1 MKYYNV
7 VEKFVSIN
15 GEGQR
20 SGELAVFIRLAK
32 CNLRCNY
39 CDTMWANEPHVDYTP
54 MTKEEIYDYILDTK
68 VKNIT
73 LTGGEP
79 LLDREVK
86 DLIEYIVKDKSL
98 FLEIETNGSIDLN
111 LFRIDS
117 NREDA
122 KNLSFTMDYKG
133 PSSEMEKFMFIKNFE
148 TISKLDTVKFVVG
161 DYNDLLKAKGIIE
174 EYDLTN
180 RCSVYFSSVYKKIDL
195 DEIVEFMKEF
205 NLNGVRLQL
214 QMHKFIWGNKQG
226 V

>member
-1 MKYYNV
+1 MKYYNI

-39 CDTMWANEPHVDYTP
+39 CDTMWANEENVTVTP
-54 MTKEEIYDYILDTK
+54 MTKEDIYNYILDSK

-79 LLDREVK
+79 LLDLKVK
-86 DLIEYIVKDKSL
+86 DLIEYIVKDRSL

-111 LFRIDS
+111 LFRVDV
-117 NREDA
+117 

-148 TISKLDTVKFVVG
+148 TISKQDTVKFVVG
-161 DYNDLLKAKGIIE
+161 DYNDLLKAKEIIE
-174 EYDLTN
+174 KYNLMN
-180 RCSVYFSSVYKKIDL
+180 KCRIYFSSVYKKIEL

-205 NLNGVRLQL
+205 RLNGVRLQL

>member
-7 VEKFVSIN
+7 VEKFISIN

-39 CDTMWANEPHVDYTP
+39 CDTMWANEENAAIRP
-54 MTKEEIYDYILDTK
+54 MTKEEIYKYILDTK

-86 DLIEYIVKDKSL
+86 DLIKYIVKDRSL

-111 LFRIDS
+111 LFRVDV
-117 NREDA
+117 

-148 TISKLDTVKFVVG
+148 TISQLDTVKFVVG
-161 DYNDLLKAKGIIE
+161 DYNDLLKAKEIIE
-174 EYDLTN
+174 KYDLMN
-180 RCSVYFSSVYKKIDL
+180 RCSVYFSSVYKKIAL

>member
-15 GEGQR
+15 GEGKR

-39 CDTMWANEPHVDYTP
+39 CDTMWANEENVTITP
-54 MTKEEIYDYILDTK
+54 MAKEDIYNYILETK
-68 VKNIT
+68 VKNVT

-79 LLDREVK
+79 LLDIGVK
-86 DLIEYIVKDKSL
+86 DLIQYIVKDSSL
-98 FLEIETNGSIDLN
+98 FLEIETNGSADLN
-111 LFRIDS
+111 LFRL
-117 NREDA
+117 DA
-122 KNLSFTMDYKG
+122 KNLSFTVDYKG
-133 PSSEMEKFMFIKNFE
+133 PSSEMEEFMFLKNFE
-148 TISKLDTVKFVVG
+148 TISKLDTIKFVVG
-161 DYNDLLKAKGIIE
+161 DYDDLLKAKEIIQK
-174 EYDLTN
+174 YGLIN
-180 RCSVYFSSVYKKIDL
+180 RCSVYFSSVYKKINL
-195 DEIVEFMKEF
+195 DEIVEFMKKF

>member
-7 VEKFVSIN
+7 VEKFISIN

-39 CDTMWANEPHVDYTP
+39 CDTMWANEENAAVTP
-54 MTKEEIYDYILDTK
+54 MTKEDIYNYILDTK

-79 LLDREVK
+79 LLDIEVK
-86 DLIEYIVKDKSL
+86 ELIEYIVKDNSL
-98 FLEIETNGSIDLN
+98 FLEIETNGSIDLD
-111 LFRIDS
+111 LFRLDV
-117 NREDA
+117 

-133 PSSEMEKFMFIKNFE
+133 PSSEMEEFMFMKNFE
-148 TISKLDTVKFVVG
+148 TISELDTIKFVVG

-174 EYDLTN
+174 KYNLID
-180 RCSVYFSSVYKKIDL
+180 RCSVYFSSVYKKIEL
-195 DEIVEFMKEF
+195 DEIVEFMKNF

>member
-7 VEKFVSIN
+7 VEKFISIN

-39 CDTMWANEPHVDYTP
+39 CDTMWANEENAAVTP
-54 MTKEEIYDYILDTK
+54 MTKEDIYNYILDTK

-86 DLIEYIVKDKSL
+86 DLIEYIVKDRSL

-111 LFRIDS
+111 LFRVDV
-117 NREDA
+117 

-148 TISKLDTVKFVVG
+148 TISELDTIKFVVG
-161 DYNDLLKAKGIIE
+161 DYNDLLKAKEIIE
-174 EYDLTN
+174 EYDLMN
-180 RCSVYFSSVYKKIDL
+180 RCSVYFSSVYKKIEL
-195 DEIVEFMKEF
+195 DEIAEFMKEF
-205 NLNGVRLQL
+205 KLNGVRLQL

>member
-1 MKYYNV
+1 MKHYNV

-39 CDTMWANEPHVDYTP
+39 CDTMWANEEGVATTQ
-54 MTKEEIYDYILDTK
+54 MTKEEIYNYILETK

-79 LLDREVK
+79 LLDRDVR
-86 DLIEYIVKDKSL
+86 DLIEYIVKDRSL
-98 FLEIETNGSIDLN
+98 FLEIETNGSIDLS
-111 LFRIDS
+111 LFRLDV
-117 NREDA
+117 

-133 PSSEMEKFMFIKNFE
+133 PSSEMEKFMFLKNFE

-161 DYNDLLKAKGIIE
+161 DYNDLLKAKEIIE
-174 EYDLTN
+174 TYDLID
-180 RCSVYFSSVYKKIDL
+180 RCSVYFSSVYKKIEL
-195 DEIVEFMKEF
+195 DEIVEFMKKF

>member
-7 VEKFVSIN
+7 VEKFISIN

-39 CDTMWANEPHVDYTP
+39 CDTMWANEENAAVTA
-54 MTKEEIYDYILDTK
+54 MTKEDIYNYILDTK

-111 LFRIDS
+111 LFRIDV
-117 NREDA
+117 

-148 TISKLDTVKFVVG
+148 TISKLDTIKFVVG
-161 DYNDLLKAKGIIE
+161 DYNDLLKAKEIIE
-174 EYDLTN
+174 EYDLMN
-180 RCSVYFSSVYKKIDL
+180 RCSVYFSSVYKKIEL

-205 NLNGVRLQL
+205 KLNGVRLQL

>member
-39 CDTMWANEPHVDYTP
+39 CDTTWANEENAAVTP
-54 MTKEEIYDYILDTK
+54 MTEEDIYNYILDTK

-79 LLDREVK
+79 LLDGEVK
-86 DLIEYIVKDKSL
+86 DLIEYIVKDRSL

-111 LFRIDS
+111 LFRV
-117 NREDA
+117 DA
-122 KNLSFTMDYKG
+122 KNLSFTVDYKG
-133 PSSEMEKFMFIKNFE
+133 PSSEMEEFMFIKNFE
-148 TISKLDTVKFVVG
+148 TISELDTIKFVVG
-161 DYNDLLKAKGIIE
+161 DYNDLLKAKEIIE
-174 EYDLTN
+174 KYDLMN
-180 RCSVYFSSVYKKIDL
+180 RCSLYFSSVYKKIDL

-205 NLNGVRLQL
+205 KLNGVRLQL

>member
-15 GEGQR
+15 GEGKR

-39 CDTMWANEPHVDYTP
+39 CDTMWANEENVTITP
-54 MTKEEIYDYILDTK
+54 MAKEDIYNYILETK
-68 VKNIT
+68 VKNVT

-79 LLDREVK
+79 LLDIGVK
-86 DLIEYIVKDKSL
+86 DLIQYIVKDSSL
-98 FLEIETNGSIDLN
+98 FLEIETNGSADLN
-111 LFRIDS
+111 LFRL
-117 NREDA
+117 DA
-122 KNLSFTMDYKG
+122 KNLSFTVDYKG
-133 PSSEMEKFMFIKNFE
+133 PSSEMEEFMFLKNFE
-148 TISKLDTVKFVVG
+148 TISKLDTIKFVVG
-161 DYNDLLKAKGIIE
+161 DYDDLLKAKEIIQK
-174 EYDLTN
+174 YGLIN
-180 RCSVYFSSVYKKIDL
+180 RCSIYFSSVYKKINL
-195 DEIVEFMKEF
+195 DEIVEFMKKF

>member
-15 GEGQR
+15 GEGKR

-39 CDTMWANEPHVDYTP
+39 CDTMWANEENVTITP
-54 MTKEEIYDYILDTK
+54 MAKEDIYNYILETK
-68 VKNIT
+68 VKNVT

-79 LLDREVK
+79 LLDIGVK
-86 DLIEYIVKDKSL
+86 DLIQYIIKDSSL
-98 FLEIETNGSIDLN
+98 FLEIETNGSADLN
-111 LFRIDS
+111 LFRL
-117 NREDA
+117 DA
-122 KNLSFTMDYKG
+122 KNLSFTVDYKG
-133 PSSEMEKFMFIKNFE
+133 PSSEMEEFMFLKNFE
-148 TISKLDTVKFVVG
+148 TISKLDTIKFVVG
-161 DYNDLLKAKGIIE
+161 DYDDLLKAKEIIQK
-174 EYDLTN
+174 YGLIN
-180 RCSVYFSSVYKKIDL
+180 RCSVYFSSVYKKINL
-195 DEIVEFMKEF
+195 DEIVEFMKKF

>member
-1 MKYYNV
+1 MKHYNV
-7 VEKFVSIN
+7 VEKFISIN

-39 CDTMWANEPHVDYTP
+39 CDTMWANEENAPVTA
-54 MTKEEIYDYILDTK
+54 MTKEDIYNYILDTK

-111 LFRIDS
+111 LFRS
-117 NREDA
+117 DA

-148 TISKLDTVKFVVG
+148 TISHKDTVKFVVG
-161 DYNDLLKAKGIIE
+161 DYNDLLKAKEIME
-174 EYDLTN
+174 KYDLMN
-180 RCSVYFSSVYKKIDL
+180 RCSVYFSSVYKKIEL
-195 DEIVEFMKEF
+195 DEIVEFMKKF

>member
-39 CDTMWANEPHVDYTP
+39 CDTMWANEENVCVTP
-54 MTKEEIYDYILDTK
+54 MTKEDIYNYILDTK

-79 LLDREVK
+79 LLDIEVK
-86 DLIEYIVKDKSL
+86 ELIEYIVKDSSL
-98 FLEIETNGSIDLN
+98 LLEIETNGSIDLN
-111 LFRIDS
+111 LFRLDV
-117 NREDA
+117 

-133 PSSEMEKFMFIKNFE
+133 PSSEMEGFMLMKNFE
-148 TISKLDTVKFVVG
+148 TISELDTIKFVVG
-161 DYNDLLKAKGIIE
+161 DYNDLLKAKEIIE
-174 EYDLTN
+174 KYDLID
-180 RCSVYFSSVYKKIDL
+180 RCSVYFSSVYKKIEL
-195 DEIVEFMKEF
+195 DEIVEFMKKF

>member
-39 CDTMWANEPHVDYTP
+39 CDTMWANEENVTVTP
-54 MTKEEIYDYILDTK
+54 MTKEDIYNYILDTK
-68 VKNIT
+68 VKNVT

-86 DLIEYIVKDKSL
+86 DLIEYIVKDNSL

-111 LFRIDS
+111 LFRLDV
-117 NREDA
+117 

-133 PSSEMEKFMFIKNFE
+133 PSSEVEGFMLMKNFE
-148 TISKLDTVKFVVG
+148 TISELDTIKFVVG
-161 DYNDLLKAKGIIE
+161 DYNDLLKTKEIIE
-174 EYDLTN
+174 KYDLID
-180 RCSVYFSSVYKKIDL
+180 RCSVYFSSVYKKIEL
-195 DEIVEFMKEF
+195 DEIVEFMEKF

>member
-39 CDTMWANEPHVDYTP
+39 CDTMWANEEKVNVTP
-54 MTKEEIYDYILDTK
+54 MTKEDIYNYILDTK
-68 VKNIT
+68 VKNVT

-79 LLDREVK
+79 LLDQEVK
-86 DLIEYIVKDKSL
+86 ELIGYIVKDRSL

-111 LFRIDS
+111 LFRS
-117 NREDA
+117 GV

-133 PSSEMEKFMFIKNFE
+133 PSSEMEEFMFMKNFE
-148 TISKLDTVKFVVG
+148 TISELDTVKFVVG
-161 DYNDLLKAKGIIE
+161 DYNDLLKAREIIE
-174 EYDLTN
+174 KYDLIK
-180 RCSVYFSSVYKKIDL
+180 RCSVYFSSIYKKIDL
-195 DEIVEFMKEF
+195 DEIVEFMKRF

-214 QMHKFIWGNKQG
+214 QIHKFIWGNKQG

>member
-7 VEKFVSIN
+7 VEKFLSIN

-32 CNLRCNY
+32 CNLSCNY
-39 CDTMWANEPHVDYTP
+39 CDTMWANEENAVVIP
-54 MTKEEIYDYILDTK
+54 MTKEDIYNYILDTK
-68 VKNIT
+68 VKNVT

-79 LLDREVK
+79 LLDQEVK
-86 DLIEYIVKDKSL
+86 ELIGYIVKDRSL
-98 FLEIETNGSIDLN
+98 FLEIETNGSVDLD
-111 LFRIDS
+111 LFRSDV
-117 NREDA
+117 

-133 PSSEMEKFMFIKNFE
+133 PSSEMEEFMFMKNFE
-148 TISKLDTVKFVVG
+148 TISELDTVKFVVG
-161 DYNDLLKAKGIIE
+161 DYKDLLKAREIIE
-174 EYDLTN
+174 KYDLVK

-195 DEIVEFMKEF
+195 DEIVEFMKRF

>member
-39 CDTMWANEPHVDYTP
+39 CDTMWANEENAVVIP
-54 MTKEEIYDYILDTK
+54 MTKEDIYNYILDTK
-68 VKNIT
+68 VKNVT

-79 LLDREVK
+79 LLDQEVK
-86 DLIEYIVKDKSL
+86 ELIGYIVKDRSL
-98 FLEIETNGSIDLN
+98 FLEIETNGSVDLN
-111 LFRIDS
+111 LFRSDV
-117 NREDA
+117 

-133 PSSEMEKFMFIKNFE
+133 PSSEMEEFMFMKNFE
-148 TISKLDTVKFVVG
+148 TISELDTIKFVVG
-161 DYNDLLKAKGIIE
+161 DYNDRLKAREIIE
-174 EYDLTN
+174 KYDLIK

-195 DEIVEFMKEF
+195 DEIVEFMKTF

-214 QMHKFIWGNKQG
+214 QIHKFIWGNKQG

>member
-39 CDTMWANEPHVDYTP
+39 CDTMWANEEKTSITT
-54 MTKEEIYDYILDTK
+54 MTREDIYNYILDTK
-68 VKNIT
+68 IKNIT

-79 LLDREVK
+79 LLDRKAK

-111 LFRIDS
+111 LFRLDV
-117 NREDA
+117 
-122 KNLSFTMDYKG
+122 KNLSFTVDYKG

-148 TISKLDTVKFVVG
+148 TISKLDTIKFVVG
-161 DYNDLLKAKGIIE
+161 DYNDLLKAKEIID

-180 RCSVYFSSVYKKIDL
+180 RCSVYFSSVYKKIEL

-214 QMHKFIWGNKQG
+214 QLHKFIWGNKQG

>member
-39 CDTMWANEPHVDYTP
+39 CDTMWANEESAAVTS
-54 MTKEEIYDYILDTK
+54 MTKEDIYNYILDTK
-68 VKNIT
+68 VKNVT

-79 LLDREVK
+79 LLDIEVK
-86 DLIEYIVKDKSL
+86 ELIEYIVKDSAL
-98 FLEIETNGSIDLN
+98 FLEIETNGSIDLD
-111 LFRIDS
+111 LFRSDV
-117 NREDA
+117 

-133 PSSEMEKFMFIKNFE
+133 PSSEMEEFMFMKNFE
-148 TISKLDTVKFVVG
+148 TISELDTIKFVVG
-161 DYNDLLKAKGIIE
+161 DYDDLLKAREIIE
-174 EYDLTN
+174 KYDLIK

-195 DEIVEFMKEF
+195 EEIVEFMKEF

>member
-39 CDTMWANEPHVDYTP
+39 CDTMWANEENVTVTP
-54 MTKEEIYDYILDTK
+54 MTKEDIYNYILDTK
-68 VKNIT
+68 VKNVT

-86 DLIEYIVKDKSL
+86 DLIEYIVKDNSL

-111 LFRIDS
+111 LFRLDV
-117 NREDA
+117 

-133 PSSEMEKFMFIKNFE
+133 PSSEVEGFMLMKNFE
-148 TISKLDTVKFVVG
+148 TISELDTIKFVVG
-161 DYNDLLKAKGIIE
+161 DYNDLLKTKEIIE
-174 EYDLTN
+174 KYDLID
-180 RCSVYFSSVYKKIDL
+180 RCSVYFSSVYKKIEL
-195 DEIVEFMKEF
+195 DEIVEFMKKF

>member
-39 CDTMWANEPHVDYTP
+39 CDTMWANEENSAATP
-54 MTKEEIYDYILDTK
+54 MTKEDIYNYILDTK

-79 LLDREVK
+79 LLDIEVK
-86 DLIEYIVKDKSL
+86 ELIEYIVKDSSL
-98 FLEIETNGSIDLN
+98 FLEIETNGSIDLD
-111 LFRIDS
+111 LFRLDV
-117 NREDA
+117 

-133 PSSEMEKFMFIKNFE
+133 PSSEMEEFMFMKNFE
-148 TISKLDTVKFVVG
+148 TISWLDTIKFVVG
-161 DYNDLLKAKGIIE
+161 DYNDLLKAKEIIE
-174 EYDLTN
+174 KYNLID
-180 RCSVYFSSVYKKIDL
+180 RCSVYFSSVYKKIEL
-195 DEIVEFMKEF
+195 DEIVEFMKNF

>member
-7 VEKFVSIN
+7 VEKFISIN

-39 CDTMWANEPHVDYTP
+39 CDTTWANEENAAVRP
-54 MTKEEIYDYILDTK
+54 MTKEEIYKYILDTK

-86 DLIEYIVKDKSL
+86 DLIEYIVKDRSL

-111 LFRIDS
+111 LFRVDV
-117 NREDA
+117 

-148 TISKLDTVKFVVG
+148 TISQLDTVKFVVG
-161 DYNDLLKAKGIIE
+161 DYNDLLKAKEIREFSPDERKEKLNELKSELMHEKGFNHPDYIKYKE
-174 EYDLTN
+174 SEKFVEKFEDKYG
-180 RCSVYFSSVYKKIDL
+180 RCK
-195 DEIVEFMKEF
+195 
-205 NLNGVRLQL
+205 
-214 QMHKFIWGNKQG
+214 
-226 V
+226 

>member
-39 CDTMWANEPHVDYTP
+39 CDTIWANEENAAVTP
-54 MTKEEIYDYILDTK
+54 MTEEDIYNYILDTK

-86 DLIEYIVKDKSL
+86 DLIEYIVKDRSL

-111 LFRIDS
+111 LFRVDV
-117 NREDA
+117 

-133 PSSEMEKFMFIKNFE
+133 PSSEMEEFMFMKNFE
-148 TISKLDTVKFVVG
+148 TISPLDTIKFVVG
-161 DYNDLLKAKGIIE
+161 DYNDLLKAKEIIE
-174 EYDLTN
+174 KYDLIN
-180 RCSVYFSSVYKKIDL
+180 RCSVYFSSVYKKIEL

-205 NLNGVRLQL
+205 KLNGVRLQL

>member
-39 CDTMWANEPHVDYTP
+39 CDTMWANEENASVTP
-54 MTKEEIYDYILDTK
+54 MTKEDIYNYILDTK
-68 VKNIT
+68 VKNVT

-79 LLDREVK
+79 LLDIEVK
-86 DLIEYIVKDKSL
+86 DLIEYIVKDRSL

-111 LFRIDS
+111 LFRLDV
-117 NREDA
+117 

-133 PSSEMEKFMFIKNFE
+133 PSSDMEEFMSMKNFE
-148 TISKLDTVKFVVG
+148 TISKPDTVKFVVG
-161 DYNDLLKAKGIIE
+161 DYDDLLKAKEIME
-174 EYDLTN
+174 KYDLID
-180 RCSVYFSSVYKKIDL
+180 RCSVYFSSVYKKIEL
-195 DEIVEFMKEF
+195 DEIVEFMKSF

-214 QMHKFIWGNKQG
+214 QLHKFIWGNKQG

>member
-39 CDTMWANEPHVDYTP
+39 CDTMWANEENAAVTT
-54 MTKEEIYDYILDTK
+54 MTKEDIYNYILDTK
-68 VKNIT
+68 VKNVT

-79 LLDREVK
+79 LLDLEVK
-86 DLIEYIVKDKSL
+86 QLIEYIVKDSSL

-111 LFRIDS
+111 LFRV
-117 NREDA
+117 DA

-133 PSSEMEKFMFIKNFE
+133 PSSEMEKFMSMKNFE
-148 TISKLDTVKFVVG
+148 TISELDTVKFVVG
-161 DYNDLLKAKGIIE
+161 DYNDLLKAKKIIE
-174 EYDLTN
+174 KYDLID
-180 RCSVYFSSVYKKIDL
+180 RCSVYFSSVYKKIEL
-195 DEIVEFMKEF
+195 DEIVEFMKNF